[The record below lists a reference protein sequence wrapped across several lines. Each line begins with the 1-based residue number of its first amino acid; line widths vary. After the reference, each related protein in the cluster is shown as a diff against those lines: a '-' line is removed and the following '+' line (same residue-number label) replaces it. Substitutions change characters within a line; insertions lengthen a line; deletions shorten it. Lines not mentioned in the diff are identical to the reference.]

1 MGKRR
6 GITIKMFLKDEEEE
20 EKGKKKEKSLFI
32 VLRHLSADRKK
43 RRSRKILTK
52 KKKKKKIRNQPQWKY
67 EGVTFK
73 KKENGRHRLTRGSEK
88 TGQCGRWGR
97 AGPRPL
103 RLEKL
108 VQVKMKQER
117 LLCLEPKR
125 SWGFGG
131 ETPLAAAVLV
141 LGCESK
147 HCS

>member
-43 RRSRKILTK
+43 RRSRKILT
-52 KKKKKKIRNQPQWKY
+52 KKKKIRNQPQWKY

-125 SWGFGG
+125 SWGLRG
-131 ETPLAAAVLV
+131 
-141 LGCESK
+141 
-147 HCS
+147 

>member
-1 MGKRR
+1 MRRRKR
-6 GITIKMFLKDEEEE
+6 KE
-20 EKGKKKEKSLFI
+20 KKEKSLFI

-43 RRSRKILTK
+43 RRSRKILT
-52 KKKKKKIRNQPQWKY
+52 KKKKIRNQPQWKY

-125 SWGFGG
+125 SWGLRG
-131 ETPLAAAVLV
+131 
-141 LGCESK
+141 
-147 HCS
+147 